1 MGAPNQ
7 LRVLLAGRHWLQ
19 YETFRRRFEA
29 AAQDLALRE
38 GDLRLGRLTV
48 GERQYHRWV
57 YGGLAGHPR
66 PDACRVLE
74 HLTGRP
80 VAELF
85 AMTPA
90 GSQDPQP
97 AGTPAVRTPVIQRP
111 VAVQSD
117 EDVVMAAAR
126 ESADF
131 AAFAEGSNVGPHTL
145 DQLRADIERIVL
157 TYPNRPVLPIFAE
170 VREVRNRAFELLE
183 GHQPPAYTR
192 DLYLTAGL
200 LCGILANAS
209 LDLGRLPA
217 AETQARTAFLCAEL
231 AGHNGL
237 RCWVR
242 GMQSLI
248 AYWDDRPRD
257 AAALARD
264 GWEYVPEAGTAR
276 VRVASLEARAQGRL
290 QQEEAAQDALR
301 RAEHAREQ
309 VRGPDEPGGMLSFP
323 VARQLFYASTADLW
337 LGGEQRYQ
345 LAEREAAEAVRLFED
360 EPPEQRRLGELCLAR
375 LDLATARLARAD
387 LEGSADQTREV
398 MRAAARRRTEPVTRR
413 LRQLASRI
421 ELPPY
426 GRSPAAL
433 GIREEILSFTTP
445 TPLAGEDR

>member
-1 MGAPNQ
+1 MRAPNQ

-19 YETFRRRFEA
+19 YETFRRRFQA
-29 AAQDLALRE
+29 AAHDLALRE
-38 GDLRLGRLTV
+38 GDQRLARLTV

-57 YGGLAGHPR
+57 YGGLAGQPR

-74 HLTGRP
+74 HLTGHP

-85 AMTPA
+85 ATTPA
-90 GSQDPQP
+90 STHNPHPPVTQP
-97 AGTPAVRTPVIQRP
+97 PATVH
-111 VAVQSD
+111 SEKD
-117 EDVVMAAAR
+117 MVMAAAR

-157 TYPNRPVLPIFAE
+157 TYPNRPVLPTFAE
-170 VREVRNRAFELLE
+170 VREVRDRAFELLE

-192 DLYLTAGL
+192 DLYLAAGL
-200 LCGILANAS
+200 LCGILANAC

-248 AYWDDRPRD
+248 AYWDDRPHD
-257 AAALARD
+257 AVALARD
-264 GWEYVPEAGTAR
+264 GWDYVPEAGTAR
-276 VRVASLEARAQGRL
+276 VRVASIEARAQGRL
-290 QQEEAAQDALR
+290 QQEEAAQDAFH
-301 RAEHAREQ
+301 RAEQARQQ
-309 VRGPDEPGGMLSFP
+309 VHSQDEPGGQLAFP
-323 VARQLFYASTADLW
+323 VAKQLFYASTADLW
-337 LGGEQRYQ
+337 LGGERRYQ
-345 LAEREAAEAVRLFED
+345 QAERAAADAVRQFEG
-360 EPPEQRRLGELCLAR
+360 EPREHRRLGELNLAR
-375 LDLATARLARAD
+375 LDLAAARLAQSD
-387 LEGSADQTREV
+387 LEGFAEQAREV
-398 MRAAARRRTEPVTRR
+398 IRVSARRRTEPVTRR

-426 GRSPAAL
+426 SRSPAAL
-433 GIREEILSFTTP
+433 SIREGD
-445 TPLAGEDR
+445 PLLHHTHPHTHPAGQ